1 MGDEH
6 PETIYFEGYD
16 QAQKIGQGG
25 MASVW
30 KARQISLDRWVAIK
44 VLFPEQTKSDEEI
57 DRFQSEARI
66 AARMNHPGI
75 VQVYDAFYRNDRFC
89 YVMELVDGYTLGS
102 WIKTGGII
110 EESKC
115 LFVAG
120 GVAEA
125 LSYAWTKQM
134 LVHCDLKPE
143 NIMIDSDGTVKVTD
157 FGLSKSILSLQSR
170 RHVENPEFIFGT
182 PAYISPEQAVG
193 ETNLTINSD
202 MYSLGATLFHM
213 ATGKRLFDNLKP
225 DPMMEAQVNE
235 QYADPFELNPDL
247 SPFFC
252 DFLERLLCKKPS
264 DRYSSWEEVLDEIN
278 SLRNGLPLQ
287 YGHINPI
294 RTVSSVT
301 CSSARSY
308 VRSSLMKRMVDAGI
322 CDGRGRPPNP
332 TTPRALA
339 QNENPVSLL
348 GSTIPLNVEEHD
360 LTSGQADSEQHSDF
374 IIGNRGRTIARWT
387 AISAGAIAMLL
398 MFVLAVS
405 WAKAERHRKEARE
418 LREELKEIEH
428 FYRIRPYEYTAAIK
442 KCDALLSKLPYASHK
457 ELKQDVIEKRRKV
470 AEELASETEKVMK
483 ELRISA
489 KPFMEAGQYSRAAS
503 MVQAYDGV
511 LAEETRAER
520 AKLAATYRQLDE
532 PR

>member
-1 MGDEH
+1 MGDDR

-102 WIKTGGII
+102 WIKTRGMI

-115 LFVAG
+115 LFVAN

-143 NIMIDSDGTVKVTD
+143 NIMIDSDGTIKVTD

-225 DPMMEAQVNE
+225 DSMMEAQVNE
-235 QYADPFELNPDL
+235 QYTDPFELNPDL

-252 DFLERLLCKKPS
+252 DFLERLLCKKPA
-264 DRYSSWEEVLDEIN
+264 DRYSSWEEVLGEISN
-278 SLRNGLPLQ
+278 LRNGLPLQ
-287 YGHINPI
+287 GGHIDPT
-294 RTVSSVT
+294 RTLSSVT
-301 CSSARSY
+301 CSSARNY
-308 VRSSLMKRMVDAGI
+308 VRNSLMKRMVDEKI
-322 CDGRGRPPNP
+322 CDKRGRPPNP
-332 TTPRALA
+332 TAAKTLA
-339 QNENPVSLL
+339 QNENPVPLL
-348 GSTIPLNVEEHD
+348 GSTIPLNVEGKD
-360 LTSGQADSEQHSDF
+360 LTAGQSASGPSPAE
-374 IIGNRGRTIARWT
+374 IEKRRRRNITRWITIACGGM
-387 AISAGAIAMLL
+387 ALL
-398 MFVLAVS
+398 LLIGLAAYSVNA
-405 WAKAERHRKEARE
+405 AKHKREAQE
-418 LREELKEIEH
+418 FREEIAEIEH
-428 FYRIRPYEYTAAIK
+428 FYRIRPYEYTSTLK
-442 KCDALLSKLPYASHK
+442 KCDSLLNKLPDGSHR
-457 ELKQDVIEKRRKV
+457 EIKQYVIKSRRKV
-470 AEELASETEKVMK
+470 ADDLAIETDKVMK
-483 ELRISA
+483 DLRITA
-489 KPFMEAGQYSRAAS
+489 KPFMEAGQYSRAAA
-503 MVQAYDGV
+503 MVQAYNGF
-511 LAEETRAER
+511 LAEETRGER
-520 AKLAATYRQLDE
+520 AKLAATYRQLAE
-532 PR
+532 TR